1 MTSFSPEAIT
11 SSESEIFR
19 FEKTYFRRDLLGGY
33 PKLIPEYRNQE
44 QPIKRPP
51 SKSFSDSISEKSDAP
66 DKNPGCPDSDQF
78 GCQGRMENLGGPDI
92 TGLSRKWTQPEW
104 YQMVNQQMVRFKKV
118 FSWFLNWGVSRG
130 RLIWQFR
137 KTKKMR
143 FKTWHTVISGKPPVK
158 ITSLRK
164 TRQIILTEAMS
175 FWRSLPMIS

>member
-19 FEKTYFRRDLLGGY
+19 FEKTYFRRDLLVGY

-78 GCQGRMENLGGPDI
+78 GCQGRMENMGGPDI

-118 FSWFLNWGVSRG
+118 LFFLIFQLRG
-130 RLIWQFR
+130 IKGATYL
-137 KTKKMR
+137 T
-143 FKTWHTVISGKPPVK
+143 IS
-158 ITSLRK
+158 
-164 TRQIILTEAMS
+164 
-175 FWRSLPMIS
+175 

>member
-19 FEKTYFRRDLLGGY
+19 FEKTYFRRDLLLGY

-78 GCQGRMENLGGPDI
+78 GCQGRMENMGGPDI
-92 TGLSRKWTQPEW
+92 TGLSRKWTQPDW
-104 YQMVNQQMVRFKKV
+104 YQMVNQQVQTGPSIRFQNKEL
-118 FSWFLNWGVSRG
+118 SMG
-130 RLIWQFR
+130 RLRKQFR
-137 KTKKMR
+137 KKTKKMR
-143 FKTWHTVISGKPPVK
+143 FKT
-158 ITSLRK
+158 
-164 TRQIILTEAMS
+164 
-175 FWRSLPMIS
+175 